1 MSRGSMLIFLRAY
14 FNSWE
19 EVRDF
24 MIGVS
29 HLNGWYAFWEGEEVG
44 DFSFCSEDPRGD
56 NTGEHITQKD
66 FI

>member
-1 MSRGSMLIFLRAY
+1 MSRDVMLTFLHAY
-14 FNSWE
+14 FDTWE

-24 MIGVS
+24 MRGVS
-29 HLNGWYAFWEGEEVG
+29 DLNGWYAFWEGEEVG

-56 NTGEHITQKD
+56 STGEHITEKD